1 MDQTGE
7 NKYSLEPAKQAAAE
21 AGKQRLDK
29 LMRFLYTVAGADVLV
44 TKSAEVGK
52 QLATDKATELK
63 DRAVAFRDKVVE
75 KAVGI
80 KNDLIEE
87 GNRAAAGVA
96 EAVNTTAHRM
106 EDKATELTKRAEI
119 SGLKPA
125 AWMQEKYAQA
135 YQIPAK
141 IREVIAGR
149 YETRASAAELRAAQ
163 EVQDYQA
170 MLKTLQEQHAVKIA
184 LLGEART
191 EALHTAGE
199 HKQKAVDRRQKA
211 AQMTSVKDRI
221 ARIQA
226 TL

>member
-1 MDQTGE
+1 M
-7 NKYSLEPAKQAAAE
+7 
-21 AGKQRLDK
+21 
-29 LMRFLYTVAGADVLV
+29 V

-125 AWMQEKYAQA
+125 AWMQEKYAQL
-135 YQIPAK
+135 YQVPAK

-149 YETRASAAELRAAQ
+149 YETKASVTELRATQ
-163 EVQDYQA
+163 EEKSYQE
-170 MLKTLQEQHAVKIA
+170 MLRTLQEQHAVKLA
-184 LLGEART
+184 LLTEARGEA
-191 EALHTAGE
+191 LQTAAD
-199 HKQKAVDRRQKA
+199 HKQKAADRRQKA